1 MAHLLDLL
9 IVLLLLILLLLV
21 LLLLPLLLLL
31 LAIAAFDAAEQ
42 RRRHGAV
49 CRAFTGVPGD
59 AAEDRAER
67 RAPGGISSHAPLAYV
82 ATP

>member
-42 RRRHGAV
+42 RRRHGTV
-49 CRAFTGVPGD
+49 RRAFAGVPGD
-59 AAEDRAER
+59 AAKYRAER
-67 RAPGGISSHAPLAYV
+67 RALVLCQGRAD
-82 ATP
+82 